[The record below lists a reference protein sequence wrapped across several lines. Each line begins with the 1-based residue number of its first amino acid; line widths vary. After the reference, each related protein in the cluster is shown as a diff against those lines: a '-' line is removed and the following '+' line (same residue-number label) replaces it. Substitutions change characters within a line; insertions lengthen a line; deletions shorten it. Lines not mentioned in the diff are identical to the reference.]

1 MSDFRQIMSLVFS
14 EKKSIIIATMIGVVA
29 AMASIGLMST
39 GGYLISA
46 AALHPPLHTLTMVIL
61 AVRFFGLLR
70 AGSKYWERYYAH
82 RATFSILARVRA
94 YYYEKIEPHAPAI
107 FVQQS
112 RGDIL
117 ARIIAD
123 VESLQFFFLRILYPP
138 IVMLFVFF
146 LTSIMLLAMSWQFV
160 IIFFLGLISVGI
172 ILPTI
177 VYKLTANRGRIVR
190 EERARMSSQA
200 VELTNG
206 YLDLLFLNRLDDKL
220 ISLAD
225 SSSRLIEEQK
235 ANKNISGLAE
245 SFAMLG
251 TFVITWLV
259 LIIGVIAINQGQ
271 MNGVFLAFVVLAVMT
286 AFETVGPVASMPVY
300 IDETRTAMSRLS
312 FTANDNFKDDSKSSS
327 KNRSK
332 NKNVIDRNTYSSAT
346 IIEFSNLTFSYPESD
361 RESLKNINLTINAGE
376 KIGIVGH
383 SGSGKSTI
391 FQLLLQFYQNY
402 QGEINLYGESL
413 SAYSPEDSRKFFSV
427 VAQENHFFHNSVRNN
442 LLLANRNTDDAIL
455 LEILEAMKLSHISL
469 DANVGEGGMTLSGG
483 ERQRLAIARMLLKDA
498 PIVLLDEMMTGLD
511 GLTKQEI
518 MADIWPYIKDK
529 TVIHISHNIRD
540 LDKMDRIIKMENG
553 HIIAD
558 NLLAKRDI

>member
-14 EKKSIIIATMIGVVA
+14 EKKSIIIATMVGVVA

-46 AALHPPLHTLTMVIL
+46 AALHPALHTLTMVIL

-70 AGSKYWERYYAH
+70 AGAKYWERYYAH

-94 YYYEKIEPHAPAI
+94 YYYEKIEPHAPAV
-107 FVQQS
+107 FMRQS

-160 IIFFLGLISVGI
+160 FILFLGLIIVGMA
-172 ILPTI
+172 LPTI
-177 VYKLTANRGRIVR
+177 IYKLTVNRGRTVR
-190 EERARMSSQA
+190 EERARISGQA

-206 YLDLLFLNRLDDKL
+206 YLDLLFLGRLDDKL
-220 ISLAD
+220 SSLD
-225 SSSRLIEEQK
+225 QSSTRLIEEQQVS
-235 ANKNISGLAE
+235 KNIASLAE
-245 SFAMLG
+245 SLAMLG
-251 TFVITWLV
+251 TFATTWFILV
-259 LIIGVIAINQGQ
+259 IGVIAVNQGQ

-286 AFETVGPVASMPVY
+286 VFETVGPVASMPVY
-300 IDETRTAMSRLS
+300 IDETRTAMSRLA
-312 FTANDNFKDDSKSSS
+312 FTANDNFKEDSKNSSE
-327 KNRSK
+327 
-332 NKNVIDRNTYSSAT
+332 NKNIIDRSTCGSES
-346 IIEFSNLTFSYPESD
+346 IIKFSNLTFSYPESD
-361 RESLKNINLTINAGE
+361 RESLKNINLSINAGE

-391 FQLLLQFYQNY
+391 FQLLLQFYQDY
-402 QGEINLYGESL
+402 QGKINLYGESL
-413 SAYSPEDSRKFFSV
+413 SAYSPEESRKFFSV

-442 LLLANRNTDDAIL
+442 LLLANRNADDAIL

-518 MADIWPYIKDK
+518 MTDIWPHIKDK
-529 TVIHISHNIRD
+529 TVLHISHNIRD
-540 LDKMDRIIKMENG
+540 LDKMDRIIQMENG
-553 HIIAD
+553 QIISD
-558 NLLAKRDI
+558 NLLSKEDI

>member
-14 EKKSIIIATMIGVVA
+14 EKKSIIIATMVGVVA

-46 AALHPPLHTLTMVIL
+46 AALHPALHTLTMVIL

-70 AGSKYWERYYAH
+70 AGAKYWERYYAH

-94 YYYEKIEPHAPAI
+94 YYYEKIEPHAPAV
-107 FVQQS
+107 FMRQS

-160 IIFFLGLISVGI
+160 FILFLGLIIVGMA
-172 ILPTI
+172 LPTI
-177 VYKLTANRGRIVR
+177 IYKLTVNRGRTVR
-190 EERARMSSQA
+190 EERARISGQA

-206 YLDLLFLNRLDDKL
+206 YLDLLFLGRLDDKL
-220 ISLAD
+220 SSLD
-225 SSSRLIEEQK
+225 QSSTRLIEEQQVS
-235 ANKNISGLAE
+235 KNIASLAE
-245 SFAMLG
+245 SLAMLG
-251 TFVITWLV
+251 TFATTWFILV
-259 LIIGVIAINQGQ
+259 IGVIAVNQGQ

-286 AFETVGPVASMPVY
+286 VFETVGPVASMPVY
-300 IDETRTAMSRLS
+300 IDETRTAMSRLA
-312 FTANDNFKDDSKSSS
+312 FTANDNFKEDSKNSSE
-327 KNRSK
+327 
-332 NKNVIDRNTYSSAT
+332 NKNIIDRSTCGSES
-346 IIEFSNLTFSYPESD
+346 IIKFSNLTFSYPESD
-361 RESLKNINLTINAGE
+361 RESLKNINLLINAGE

-391 FQLLLQFYQNY
+391 FQLLLQFYQDY
-402 QGEINLYGESL
+402 QGKINLYGESL
-413 SAYSPEDSRKFFSV
+413 SAYSPEESRKFFSV

-442 LLLANRNTDDAIL
+442 LLLANRNADDAIL

-518 MADIWPYIKDK
+518 MTDIWPHIKDK
-529 TVIHISHNIRD
+529 TVLHISHNIRD
-540 LDKMDRIIKMENG
+540 LDKMDRIIQMENG
-553 HIIAD
+553 QIISD
-558 NLLAKRDI
+558 NLLSKEDI

>member
-14 EKKSIIIATMIGVVA
+14 EKKSIIIATMVGVVA

-46 AALHPPLHTLTMVIL
+46 AALHPALHTLTMVIL

-70 AGSKYWERYYAH
+70 AGAKYWERYYAH

-94 YYYEKIEPHAPAI
+94 YYYEKIEPHAPAV
-107 FVQQS
+107 FMRQS

-160 IIFFLGLISVGI
+160 FILFLGLIIVGMA
-172 ILPTI
+172 LPTI
-177 VYKLTANRGRIVR
+177 IYKLTVNRGRTVL
-190 EERARMSSQA
+190 EERARISGQA

-206 YLDLLFLNRLDDKL
+206 YLDLLFLGRLDDKL
-220 ISLAD
+220 SSLD
-225 SSSRLIEEQK
+225 QSSTRLIEEQQVS
-235 ANKNISGLAE
+235 KNIASLAE
-245 SFAMLG
+245 SLAMLG
-251 TFVITWLV
+251 TFATTWFILV
-259 LIIGVIAINQGQ
+259 IGVIAVNQGQ

-286 AFETVGPVASMPVY
+286 VFETVGPVASMPVY
-300 IDETRTAMSRLS
+300 IDETRTAMSRLA
-312 FTANDNFKDDSKSSS
+312 FTANDNFKEDSKNSSE
-327 KNRSK
+327 
-332 NKNVIDRNTYSSAT
+332 NKNIIDRSTCGSES
-346 IIEFSNLTFSYPESD
+346 IIKFSNLTFSYPESD
-361 RESLKNINLTINAGE
+361 RESLKNINLSINAGE

-391 FQLLLQFYQNY
+391 FQLLLQFYQDY
-402 QGEINLYGESL
+402 QGKINLYGESL
-413 SAYSPEDSRKFFSV
+413 SAYSPEESRKFFSV

-442 LLLANRNTDDAIL
+442 LLLANRNADDAIL

-518 MADIWPYIKDK
+518 MTDIWPHIKDK
-529 TVIHISHNIRD
+529 TVLHISHNIRD
-540 LDKMDRIIKMENG
+540 LDKMDRIIQMENG
-553 HIIAD
+553 QIISD
-558 NLLAKRDI
+558 NLLSKEDI

>member
-14 EKKSIIIATMIGVVA
+14 EKKSIIIATMVGVVA

-46 AALHPPLHTLTMVIL
+46 AALHPALHTLTMVIL

-70 AGSKYWERYYAH
+70 AGAKYWERYYAH

-94 YYYEKIEPHAPAI
+94 YYYEKIEPHAPAV
-107 FVQQS
+107 FMRQS

-160 IIFFLGLISVGI
+160 FILFLGLIIVGMA
-172 ILPTI
+172 LPTI
-177 VYKLTANRGRIVR
+177 IYKLTVNRGRTVR
-190 EERARMSSQA
+190 EERARISGQA

-206 YLDLLFLNRLDDKL
+206 YLDLLFLGRLDDKL
-220 ISLAD
+220 SSLD
-225 SSSRLIEEQK
+225 QSSTRLIEEQQVS
-235 ANKNISGLAE
+235 KNIASLAE
-245 SFAMLG
+245 SLAMLG
-251 TFVITWLV
+251 TFATTWFILV
-259 LIIGVIAINQGQ
+259 IGVIAVNQGQ

-286 AFETVGPVASMPVY
+286 VFETVGPVASMPVY
-300 IDETRTAMSRLS
+300 IDETRTAMSRLA
-312 FTANDNFKDDSKSSS
+312 FTANDNFKEDSKNSSE
-327 KNRSK
+327 
-332 NKNVIDRNTYSSAT
+332 NKNIIDRSTCGSES
-346 IIEFSNLTFSYPESD
+346 IIKFSNLTLSYPESD
-361 RESLKNINLTINAGE
+361 RESLKNINLSINAGE

-391 FQLLLQFYQNY
+391 FQLLLQFYQDY
-402 QGEINLYGESL
+402 QGKINLYGESL
-413 SAYSPEDSRKFFSV
+413 SAYSPEESRKFFSV

-442 LLLANRNTDDAIL
+442 LLLANRNADDAIL

-518 MADIWPYIKDK
+518 MTDIWPHIKDK
-529 TVIHISHNIRD
+529 TVLHISHNIRD
-540 LDKMDRIIKMENG
+540 LDKMDRIIQMENG
-553 HIIAD
+553 QIISD
-558 NLLAKRDI
+558 NLLSKEDI